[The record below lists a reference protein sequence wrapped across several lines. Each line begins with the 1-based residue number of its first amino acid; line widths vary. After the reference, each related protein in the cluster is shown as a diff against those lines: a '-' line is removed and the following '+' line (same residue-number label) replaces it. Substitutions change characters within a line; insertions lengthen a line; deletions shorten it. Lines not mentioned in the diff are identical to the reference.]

1 MGPLRLWTPV
11 VLAPM
16 AGVTDV
22 PFRRLCRIMGESGL
36 PDHLRPTGIPSWA
49 AESGQEATASSR
61 KSPGQAS
68 DEPRHVAI
76 PRVDA
81 PAGLYV
87 TEMVT
92 SRALVEE
99 NERTLEMVR
108 PDPAERVRSLQLYG
122 VNPAVMAKAATMLVE
137 RDLTDHIDLN
147 FGCPVPKVTKKGGG
161 AALPW
166 KRDLFSDLVGA
177 VVRASNEVGE
187 RAGREIP
194 VTVKIRIGIDSEHET
209 ATDAALTA
217 QKLGAAALTLH
228 ARTQNQHYSGQ
239 AHWDEIARLKD
250 LLDIPVFGNGDVFEA
265 ARPGHAGAHRLR
277 WHQRRARC
285 PGTPLDLP
293 RHRRRLPWWD
303 DPAGPQPRRGR
314 LRHRAS
320 RRLVRR

>member
-22 PFRRLCRIMGESGL
+22 PFRRLCRIMASRACPTICGPPASPPGL
-36 PDHLRPTGIPSWA
+36 SNRGRGPRPRPLTPSRDGA
-49 AESGQEATASSR
+49 G
-61 KSPGQAS
+61 
-68 DEPRHVAI
+68 EPRHVAI

-108 PDPAERVRSLQLYG
+108 PDLAERVRSLQLYG
-122 VNPAVMAKAATMLVE
+122 VDPAVMARAATMLVE

-166 KRDLFSDLVGA
+166 KRDLFTDLVAA
-177 VVRASNEVGE
+177 VVRACDQ
-187 RAGREIP
+187 AGGVR
-194 VTVKIRIGIDSEHET
+194 G
-209 ATDAALTA
+209 
-217 QKLGAAALTLH
+217 GAK
-228 ARTQNQHYSGQ
+228 S
-239 AHWDEIARLKD
+239 
-250 LLDIPVFGNGDVFEA
+250 P
-265 ARPGHAGAHRLR
+265 
-277 WHQRRARC
+277 
-285 PGTPLDLP
+285 
-293 RHRRRLPWWD
+293 
-303 DPAGPQPRRGR
+303 
-314 LRHRAS
+314 
-320 RRLVRR
+320 

>member
-49 AESGQEATASSR
+49 ADSGEGATASSPQYPR
-61 KSPGQAS
+61 DDAG
-68 DEPRHVAI
+68 EPRHVAI

-99 NERTLEMVR
+99 NERTLDMVR

-166 KRDLFSDLVGA
+166 KRDLFTDLV
-177 VVRASNEVGE
+177 
-187 RAGREIP
+187 
-194 VTVKIRIGIDSEHET
+194 
-209 ATDAALTA
+209 
-217 QKLGAAALTLH
+217 GAAALTLH
-228 ARTQNQHYSGQ
+228 ARTQNQHYAGR

-265 ARPGHAGAHRLR
+265 SDELLLLVPDANGADLDQLR
-277 WHQRRARC
+277 QAV
-285 PGTPLDLP
+285 
-293 RHRRRLPWWD
+293 
-303 DPAGPQPRRGR
+303 
-314 LRHRAS
+314 AS
-320 RRLVRR
+320 PYSGESEKNEE

>member
-49 AESGQEATASSR
+49 AEPGERATASSPQPPR
-61 KSPGQAS
+61 DGAG
-68 DEPRHVAI
+68 EPRHVAI

-122 VNPAVMAKAATMLVE
+122 VDPAVMARAATMLVE

-166 KRDLFSDLVGA
+166 KRDLFADLVAA
-177 VVRASNEVGE
+177 VVRACNEAGE

-194 VTVKIRIGIDSEHET
+194 VTVKIRIGIDAEHET
-209 ATDAALTA
+209 ATDAALAA

-228 ARTQNQHYSGQ
+228 ARTQNQHYAGC
-239 AHWDEIARLKD
+239 AHWDEIARLKE

-265 ARPGHAGAHRLR
+265 ADALAMLECTGCDGILSLIHI
-277 WHQRRARC
+277 
-285 PGTPLDLP
+285 
-293 RHRRRLPWWD
+293 
-303 DPAGPQPRRGR
+303 
-314 LRHRAS
+314 
-320 RRLVRR
+320 

>member
-49 AESGQEATASSR
+49 AESGQGATASSP
-61 KSPGQAS
+61 KTPGQAS

-122 VNPAVMAKAATMLVE
+122 VDPAVMAKAATMLIE

-166 KRDLFSDLVGA
+166 KRDLFTDLVGC
-177 VVRASNEVGE
+177 R
-187 RAGREIP
+187 R
-194 VTVKIRIGIDSEHET
+194 
-209 ATDAALTA
+209 
-217 QKLGAAALTLH
+217 
-228 ARTQNQHYSGQ
+228 
-239 AHWDEIARLKD
+239 ARLRR
-250 LLDIPVFGNGDVFEA
+250 GRG
-265 ARPGHAGAHRLR
+265 ARGARDPRDRQDPHRHRLR
-277 WHQRRARC
+277 ARDRDGRRPGRAKARRRRAHPARAH
-285 PGTPLDLP
+285 PEPALRGTAPTGT
-293 RHRRRLPWWD
+293 RS
-303 DPAGPQPRRGR
+303 
-314 LRHRAS
+314 RA
-320 RRLVRR
+320 